1 MKSMLMAM
9 GMAVVGTV
17 SAETVALWP
26 LNWDK
31 TNGRLD
37 GRCAIDSANDL
48 SHDANVGYD
57 WGTSAGLGW
66 TLPPNPDAA
75 THLFEPVKSSVVFA
89 DGAAQGKNY
98 AYSTTAARLVRA
110 DRDFTV
116 ETWIHFSELPAA
128 GGLYFVLDCD
138 GTDSSAPD
146 QRWFL
151 TLRNKSGADTS
162 GVSWQLYAAANGIGD
177 TLLHRLSAGE
187 VAALTVGWHHLAL
200 TYNHQTAVWT
210 FYQDGVQWGSVT
222 GKALSTTAKTNGF
235 FGLGGRNNGRAPKGA
250 FTYCRISDKVLQPSE
265 FLLQKQVETVGFW
278 KLNRDAYGNVN
289 GAPSEGSAHLGNG
302 FAAWTPNPGS
312 AAQYSDSVLS
322 ADSDCAFTGNPPNTK
337 VALPNGNAGSLLSRQ
352 HVAQSAMRVD
362 NLGYGLSLTNDF
374 TVEGWVKT
382 EVRDSTS
389 PSGANDYHHLIGTRV
404 DGAAG
409 WVFQFHGCLSGTGAL
424 DLCVHAQDG
433 QGVVHS
439 GGTALA
445 DFSAYRG
452 KWTHVALAYDCDG
465 GDNGRGLWTCYV
477 NGVPAGS
484 CENDVAPRDGGYAAN
499 ANAGRVKFGPMQYAD
514 HAFYGKFDCW
524 RVSKAA
530 LRPTQLLCAATGCEV
545 ASDVMALWPLN
556 AQRGVAVD
564 GTDVVGAYSFQQAFD
579 AKYLVTAFADAPD
592 VPGLS
597 AASNGSAGFRSTA
610 GGARSYLLLNGNSAG
625 AVSSFADPSGST
637 FEAYVKRTEG
647 SSGDFILIGAGAPGT
662 FPAIGEMRMN
672 LTYANGYPNK
682 GFCLYVNGMTW
693 SSGTPMQGGDA
704 QFKDAKGNVI
714 DLTPH
719 VWVHLALVRSVAGNV
734 TTYTL
739 YLDGEE
745 KGHVSGTGTGKALD
759 VVYIG
764 GRPSSDGSFH
774 GQLSCLRLS
783 RGARTPETFLCA
795 QRSNTVTAACW
806 PLDAN
811 GGTLDLTSHVHG
823 AYGRETFVPQG
834 AVQGADEG
842 ASGCV
847 PRPDDTPDYVGDR
860 TANCGAVGLAD
871 GSSLLVTDMGAC
883 ADVTASFTVEGWLKW
898 ADTQE
903 AGRLVVAGTYDS
915 SADVLGGWQLVLDKT
930 GAAPALKL
938 RVKGRQPVGTIA
950 EGVLL
955 ADASALRGEWRHL
968 ALRYN
973 NASGNGTWSLLVDG
987 RETGA
992 VVENVWT
999 PVETL
1004 GVQGFRLGA
1013 SSGET
1018 SCAGL
1023 YDMWRIKG
1031 GVLGK
1036 DELLWKYLG
1045 GMCIFV
1051 R

>member
-116 ETWIHFSELPAA
+116 ETWIHFPELPAV

-187 VAALTVGWHHLAL
+187 VSALTVGWHHLAL

-265 FLLQKQVETVGFW
+265 FLMQKQVETVGFW

-289 GAPSEGSAHLGNG
+289 GAPSAYNAHLGNG
-302 FAAWTPNPGS
+302 FGAYTSQPKATATYANCT
-312 AAQYSDSVLS
+312 LF
-322 ADSDCAFTGNPPNTK
+322 ADSDCAFAGNPPNTT
-337 VALPNGNAGSLLSRQ
+337 VQLPNGNAGSLLGRQ
-352 HVAQSAMRVD
+352 HEVSSAISVD
-362 NLGYGLSLTNDF
+362 KLGYSLSFTNDF
-374 TVEGWVKT
+374 TVEGWIKT
-382 EVRDSTS
+382 EIRDLYS
-389 PSGANDYHHLIGTRV
+389 PSNETGYHHLIGTRMDAV
-404 DGAAG
+404 G
-409 WVFQFHGCLSGTGAL
+409 WVFQLHGCLSGTGPL
-424 DLCVHAQDG
+424 VLCVHAQDG

-439 GGTALA
+439 GDAELA

-452 KWTHVALAYDCDG
+452 KWTHVALSYDCDG
-465 GDNGRGLWTCYV
+465 GVNGRGLWSCYV
-477 NGVPAGS
+477 NGVLTGS
-484 CENDVAPRDGGYAAN
+484 HENDVTPRDCGCDAN
-499 ANAGRVKFGPMQYAD
+499 YDGPAKFGAMRYAD
-514 HAFYGKFDCW
+514 HAFYGKLDCW

-530 LRPTQLLCAATGCEV
+530 LRPTQLLCAATGCEA

-556 AQRGVAVD
+556 AQRGVAID
-564 GTDVVGAYSFQQAFD
+564 GTDVVGAYSFQQTFD

-610 GGARSYLLLNGNSAG
+610 GGARSYLLLNGNNAG

-647 SSGDFILIGAGAPGT
+647 ATGDFIFIGAGTPGT
-662 FPAIGEMRMN
+662 FPTTIGEMRMN
-672 LTYANGYPNK
+672 FTYSNAYPNK

-693 SSGTPMQGGDA
+693 LSGTPMQGGDA

-719 VWVHLALVRSVAGNV
+719 VWVHLALVRSVADDV

-745 KGHVSGTGTGKALD
+745 KGHVSGTGKGKALD

-764 GRPSSDGSFH
+764 GRPSSDSSFH

-783 RGARTPETFLCA
+783 RGARTPETFLCS
-795 QRSNTVTAACW
+795 QTVDKTTAAFW

-811 GGTLDLTSHVHG
+811 GATLDLTSHVYG
-823 AYGRETFVPQG
+823 AYGRETFASQG
-834 AVQGADEG
+834 TVQGASEG
-842 ASGCV
+842 ANGWV
-847 PRPDDTPDYVGDR
+847 PRPDDTPDYVGER
-860 TANCGAVGLAD
+860 TANVGAVELLA
-871 GSSLLVTDMGAC
+871 GSSLLTADVGTC
-883 ADVTASFTVEGWLKW
+883 ADVIASFTAEGWLKW
-898 ADTQE
+898 TGAQE
-903 AGRLVVAGTYDS
+903 PGRLVIAGTYDS
-915 SADVLGGWQLVLDKT
+915 AADAPGGWQLVLDTT
-930 GAAPALKL
+930 GAVPALKL
-938 RVKGRQPVGTIA
+938 RVKERHPVDVVA

-955 ADASALRGEWRHL
+955 ADASALRGAWRHL
-968 ALRYN
+968 ALRYD
-973 NASGNGTWSLLVDG
+973 NADGNGTWSLLLDG
-987 RETGA
+987 RSTGT
-992 VVENVWT
+992 VVRNAWT

-1004 GVQGFRLGA
+1004 GMRNLRLGA
-1013 SSGET
+1013 CSGET
-1018 SCAGL
+1018 SCAGA

-1045 GMCIFV
+1045 GMMLQI